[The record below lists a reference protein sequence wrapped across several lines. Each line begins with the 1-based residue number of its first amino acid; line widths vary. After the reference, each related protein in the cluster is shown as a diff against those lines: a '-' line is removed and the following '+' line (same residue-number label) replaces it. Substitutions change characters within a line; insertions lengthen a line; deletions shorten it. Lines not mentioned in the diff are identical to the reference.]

1 MRAPLLLST
10 EGLNR
15 WSASESNMSQLEML
29 THHFAT
35 TNSISGIEA
44 AAIYKIR
51 ALPRRIS
58 DLEERG
64 WVFNRVWKKD
74 PSGQRYKRYTVVTT
88 P

>member
-1 MRAPLLLST
+1 M
-10 EGLNR
+10 G
-15 WSASESNMSQLEML
+15 QLDML
-29 THHFAT
+29 THHFAA

-74 PSGQRYKRYTVVTT
+74 PAGQRYKRYIVITT

>member
-1 MRAPLLLST
+1 MNFET
-10 EGLNR
+10 KVLNR
-15 WSASESNMSQLEML
+15 CSVSNSNMGQLDML

-35 TNSISGIEA
+35 TDSISGIEA

-64 WVFNRVWKKD
+64 WIFNRVWKKD
-74 PSGQRYKRYTVVTT
+74 SSGQRYKRYTVMNT